1 MGKVLVALVLLG
13 LVGVGVAAAVRPDL
27 IGLSTAP
34 QRVCVAWGWE
44 PYLEGDVHY
53 WSGPTFPQPFTEVRL
68 ENGEVVAT
76 INMSVLEWYRQQAAD
91 NVAVVVVKAE
101 GSGFQAIALFPWDG
115 MAFRETEAWKNS
127 VWYGQAYIVGSEVHV
142 KIDGWRK
149 CSICQEQVAIYQAD
163 FSVWINRTISDNPV
177 KDMSPHAGA
186 KLVCTQWRTFTPPPE
201 TSTSPG
207 PGGNQSVWPTTTTPA
222 LNITTTTAVPPGGNG
237 SQEPPARAVGSI
249 AEAVR
254 AVVNQII
261 EWLRSLVSRFLT

>member
-1 MGKVLVALVLLG
+1 MGKVLIALVLLG

-44 PYLEGDVHY
+44 PYLEDDVHY
-53 WSGPTFPQPFTEVRL
+53 WSGPTFPQPFSSIDVTG
-68 ENGEVVAT
+68 GEVIAT
-76 INMSVLEWYRQQAAD
+76 INMSRLEWYRQQAAD
-91 NVAVVVVKAE
+91 SVAVVVVNINDRRYIYLLPWE
-101 GSGFQAIALFPWDG
+101 GSWV
-115 MAFRETEAWKNS
+115 RSSEAGGKIYVS
-127 VWYGQAYIVGSEVHV
+127 GSAVHV
-142 KIDGWRK
+142 KLDGWKYWRNN
-149 CSICQEQVAIYQAD
+149 QLEDLNIYKVD
-163 FSVWINRTISDNPV
+163 FSVWINRTIGDNPA

-186 KLVCTQWRTFTPPPE
+186 KLVCTEWRTFTPPPE

-237 SQEPPARAVGSI
+237 SQGLLARAVGSI